1 LIQLFLIFY
10 DLIWRLAFP
19 FLRKKPRLAIGWDQR
34 TLRKWVEGPFDLWI
48 QAASGGESMMTKMV
62 IDALSSSL
70 PSKQKLRILLT
81 SGTKQGI
88 DSLHKGVQA
97 LTDKHLDISIAFFP
111 FDCPHLM
118 RKAFKYYRPRLAVTV
133 ETELWPGF
141 LVIAAQE
148 GVPVYLING
157 RMSAKSF
164 ASYRRINWFFRRYRP
179 LKIWAISPKDRDR
192 FRAVMGMQ
200 GIELMNNIKFDRII
214 PKTSLSENNAITR
227 ILPPASPFVLLGS
240 IRREEEEKILATVVH
255 LLDDRP
261 DLCIGLFP
269 KHVERA
275 DHWLE
280 LLGGQN
286 IKSVKRSTI
295 SGHQSAGTVIVWD
308 VFGELAGAYASA
320 AATFVGGSLV
330 NLGGQNFLEP
340 LVFGIRPIIGP
351 YWENFAWVGREIV
364 TSGLVLEVNNEEQ
377 LTHMLLASI
386 DETCNRK
393 EIQEKVR
400 KYFEPRKGGTQLVCR
415 ELLKALQLEPND
427 T

>member
-1 LIQLFLIFY
+1 MIQLFLIFY

-19 FLRKKPRLAIGWDQR
+19 FLRKKPRLAIGWEQR
-34 TLRKWVEGPFDLWI
+34 TLKKWVEGPFDLWI

-62 IDALSSSL
+62 IDALSHSL
-70 PSKQKLRILLT
+70 PTGQKLRILVT
-81 SGTKQGI
+81 SGTKQGV
-88 DSLHKGVQA
+88 DSLHKGFQTLA
-97 LTDKHLDISIAFFP
+97 DKRIDINIAFFP

-118 RKAFKYYRPRLAVTV
+118 RKAFKHYRPRLAVTV

-148 GVPVYLING
+148 GVPIYLING

-164 ASYRRINWFFRRYRP
+164 ASYKRLNWFFRRYRP

-192 FRAVMGMQ
+192 FKAVMGTE

-214 PKTSLSENNAITR
+214 PKTSLSENNTIAC

-240 IRREEEEKILATVVH
+240 IRREEEEKILDTIVH
-255 LLDDRP
+255 LLDARP
-261 DLCIGLFP
+261 DICIGLFP

-275 DHWLE
+275 DHWLR
-280 LLGGQN
+280 LLEGQN
-286 IKSVKRSTI
+286 IRGVLRSTI
-295 SGHQSAGTVIVWD
+295 RSHQNAGSVIVWD

-340 LVFGIRPIIGP
+340 LVFGLRPIIGP

-364 TSGLVLEVNNEEQ
+364 HSRLVLEVNDEDQ
-377 LTHMLLASI
+377 LARMLLANI
-386 DETCNRK
+386 DEPRNRK
-393 EIQEKVR
+393 EIQKKVQ

-415 ELLKALQLEPND
+415 ELLKALQLESND